1 MPLGTYFVKHLC
13 EPLYG
18 SNRNITMDNWF
29 TSVPLA
35 SELLRDP
42 NKLIIVG
49 TVRSNKKKIPLEMK
63 NLKDRHVGTS
73 MFVFNAE
80 KTLVSFKP
88 KSNKMVHVLCTAHD
102 QLNINGVTS
111 KPEIIHFYNST
122 KGAVD
127 TID

>member
-1 MPLGTYFVKHLC
+1 MIVVCIIIINLSLGTYFVKHLC

-73 MFVFNAE
+73 M
-80 KTLVSFKP
+80 L
-88 KSNKMVHVLCTAHD
+88 L
-102 QLNINGVTS
+102 
-111 KPEIIHFYNST
+111 HF
-122 KGAVD
+122 
-127 TID
+127 